1 LISGLQ
7 LIQDSI
13 VYQSPMSEN
22 LLRTKLFIPPRRQNL
37 VERPRLF
44 EKLDCGLV
52 PANRLIMVTAPAGF
66 GKTTLV
72 SEWARSTRLP
82 LGWLTLDEGDNDS
95 LRFLRYIVAALQS
108 VDARIGEAIQATL
121 HGFQPPA
128 ETVVLTE
135 IINDMLLL
143 EGPSLIVL
151 DDYHLISSAKVH
163 AGVNFLIEHLP
174 PTAHLVI
181 ATRADPPLQ
190 LARRRGQ
197 GSICELRAADLR
209 FTGEEVAAFINQVMG
224 LNLTVED
231 VAALESRTE
240 GWVASLQMAALS
252 LRDTTDRHAFVT
264 AFSGDNRYIADYLL
278 EEVLQHQPVEF
289 QRFLLQTS
297 ILDRLCAPLCDAVT
311 GRQDS
316 QSILNLLERNNLFIV
331 PLDDQRV
338 WFRYHNLF
346 AGLLRKR
353 LVQLEGDQALY
364 ALQQRAI
371 EWYAEQKDWLDAIDH
386 AFACS
391 DYDRAVA
398 LIERGNPDLYW
409 SGELNAL
416 VRWAEMLPAAYFH
429 GNNRLALSLGWAAH
443 ATGRPDICRRMI
455 QVVEENCGLQVA
467 DYAGL
472 GEGKSEL
479 DDLTRSALVEA
490 AVMGARLDIDRLQVK
505 RVRQLAEMI
514 LPDLDASRDD
524 HPYVHNAPYALR
536 GPFWY
541 IMGLA
546 NKLRGEVHLAEK
558 DLQSALDEAHLQ
570 NNIFIISLAMGQL
583 GEIQALQCRLAEA
596 RQTYEQ
602 ALQIAA
608 QPNMPQSAFFGISR
622 VGLGEIAYEQNRL
635 EEAEADFTAGV
646 AQGLLWNSWECLL
659 PGYTGLARLYQA
671 RSESSKAHQSLDRLL
686 EHTRDNLA
694 IVEATAETWRA
705 WLWLRGGDL
714 KRAQAWAENLDLQQP
729 GENLLQWELQ
739 LLMVVRLRLAL
750 GLPEEALSI
759 LKRLQPATETA
770 SRWRRMVDIH
780 LLACQAYARLDR
792 MEACLQALQEAL
804 ALASPGQLVRP
815 FLDEGGEFIELLS
828 RLSTK
833 IQDTRQQ
840 RFAMGIL
847 QAAKAVSP
855 EVEAAGNVTVEGLVE
870 ALSERE
876 IEVLKLMARGLT
888 NPEIARRLYL
898 SPNTLKAHAQNIYQ
912 KLDVH
917 SRVQAVNRGRELGLL
932 LD

>member
-1 LISGLQ
+1 
-7 LIQDSI
+7 
-13 VYQSPMSEN
+13 MSEN

-37 VERPRLF
+37 VERARLF
-44 EKLDCGLV
+44 QKLDSSLA
-52 PANRLIMVTAPAGF
+52 PTNNLIMVTAPAGF

-82 LGWLTLDEGDNDS
+82 LGWLSLDEADNDPV
-95 LRFLRYIVAALQS
+95 RFLRYLVAALQS
-108 VDARIGEAIQATL
+108 VDERIGQSIQAAL

-128 ETVVLTE
+128 ATVMLTE
-135 IINDMLLL
+135 IINDLLLL
-143 EGPSLIVL
+143 EGSYLIVL
-151 DDYHLISSAKVH
+151 DDYHQISNAKVH
-163 AGVNFLIEHLP
+163 ESINFLVDHLP
-174 PTAHLVI
+174 PAAHLVI

-197 GSICELRAADLR
+197 GSICEVRAADLR
-209 FTGEEVAAFINQVMG
+209 FTSEEVAIFVNQVMD
-224 LNLTVED
+224 LNLTAED
-231 VAALESRTE
+231 IAALESRTE

-252 LRDTTDRHAFVT
+252 LQDANDRHAFVA

-278 EEVLQHQPVEF
+278 EEVLQSQPVEF
-289 QRFLLQTS
+289 QQFLLQTS
-297 ILDRLCAPLCDAVT
+297 VLDRLCASLCDAVT

-331 PLDDQRV
+331 PLDNRRA

-353 LVQLEGDQALY
+353 LVQLEGDEVIC
-364 ALQQRAI
+364 ALQERAI
-371 EWYAEQKDWLDAIDH
+371 EWYAGQRDWLDAINY

-391 DYDRAVA
+391 DYEKAVG
-398 LIERGNPDLYW
+398 LIERGNQDLYW
-409 SGELNAL
+409 NGELNAL
-416 VRWAEMLPAAYFH
+416 VRWAEMLPAGYFQ

-443 ATGRPDICRRMI
+443 ATGRPDICRRMV
-455 QVVEENCGLQVA
+455 QVVEENCGLRVS
-467 DYAGL
+467 DYAAL
-472 GEGKSEL
+472 GEAKNEL

-490 AVMGARLDIDRLQVK
+490 AVMGARVDIDRLQVK
-505 RVRQLAEMI
+505 HVRQLAEMI
-514 LPDLDASRDD
+514 LPDLDASRDKY
-524 HPYVHNAPYALR
+524 PYVHNAPYALR
-536 GPFWY
+536 GPLWY
-541 IMGLA
+541 ILGLA
-546 NKLRGEVHLAEK
+546 NKLRGEVRHAENA
-558 DLQSALDEAHLQ
+558 LQSALDEARIQ

-583 GEIQALQCRLAEA
+583 GEIQALQCRLAQA

-622 VGLGEIAYEQNRL
+622 IGLGAIAYEQNRL
-635 EEAEADFTAGV
+635 EEAEADFTAGI

-671 RSESSKAHQSLDRLL
+671 RGEIDQAHQSLDMLL
-686 EHTRDNLA
+686 EHTRDNLS
-694 IVEATAETWRA
+694 IVEATADTWRA
-705 WLWLRGGDL
+705 WLWLRAGDL
-714 KRAQAWAENLDLQQP
+714 RRAQAWAENLDLQQP

-739 LLMVVRLRLAL
+739 VLMVVRLRLAQ
-750 GLPEEALSI
+750 GRPEEALAI
-759 LKRLQPATETA
+759 LKQLQPQTEA
-770 SRWRRMVDIH
+770 GGRWQRMVDIR
-780 LLACQAYARLDR
+780 LLACQACARLDR
-792 MEACLQALQEAL
+792 MEASRQALQEAL
-804 ALASPGQLVRP
+804 ALASPEQLVRP

-828 RLSTK
+828 RLSAK
-833 IQDTRQQ
+833 IQDTGQQ
-840 RFAMGIL
+840 HFASRIL
-847 QAAKAVSP
+847 QAAETVSP
-855 EVEAAGNVTVEGLVE
+855 EVEATAGTVVVEGLVE

-876 IEVLKLMARGLT
+876 IEVLRLMARGLT
-888 NPEIARRLYL
+888 NPEIAKHLYL